1 MSTNRGHRAGQ
12 CAPEVPRTRIRARGD
27 LQEVCHGQLAALFA
41 TQHLRTQPDDS
52 LIRRRYGGGVG
63 NRCRWVDRF
72 ALSEQRQFSEQAFPA
87 ESGTLPHRPWAPM
100 PLVNGRGPASE
111 ALREGWSEAEVCAEE
126 LPRRGGPCM
135 EDNAAA
141 SGSSCELANPAQ
153 MRQIASQTGVLF
165 SAE

>member
-1 MSTNRGHRAGQ
+1 MLYRRPQNGGSEGQKRTKTSILCSRREDIGIGKRNCCLPANHRAQ
-12 CAPEVPRTRIRARGD
+12 ECALEVPRTRICVLGELLER
-27 LQEVCHGQLAALFA
+27 
-41 TQHLRTQPDDS
+41 RTWPSDS

-111 ALREGWSEAEVCAEE
+111 ALREG
-126 LPRRGGPCM
+126 
-135 EDNAAA
+135 
-141 SGSSCELANPAQ
+141 
-153 MRQIASQTGVLF
+153 
-165 SAE
+165 